1 MVLQP
6 LLGEYF
12 TFEASKSLP
21 IHRWFYYKEAYA
33 PQIVRHFI
41 NQFGEQESVSL
52 VFDPFCGIGTT
63 PLVSKSMGIKSAGI
77 DASPLAVFIS
87 RIKCE
92 TYSQK
97 DIEDAKASL
106 KILFKEHR
114 EPSFTWDFELF
125 SPRRFF
131 SRRTYSDICSLRE
144 KIEEMENEK
153 VGALFLLSLLS
164 SLPQCGFF
172 IKDGGVLRE
181 QKSKQAMPLKDA
193 FKRKMKQ
200 VIYDLENSK
209 LSGPKPK
216 ISLADARTY
225 SEGKYDIFITSP
237 PYLNNIDYSKVYGF
251 ELSLLAMDKNASLN
265 MRKEAVRSFITKDS
279 RETQVPE
286 EVGEVGYNI
295 PVAGEYFADM
305 EKVLK
310 NLYDMSERGGALI
323 VGNSVIH
330 NTHIEVDEILGKIGE
345 RIGFE
350 YEIPLWKERIADVKP
365 AKMKVRESAIVFRK

>member
-1 MVLQP
+1 LHP
-6 LLGEYF
+6 LGEYF

-21 IHRWFYYKEAYA
+21 FHRWFYYKEAYA
-33 PQIVRHFI
+33 PQIVTHFI
-41 NQFGEQESVSL
+41 NEFGKGSPVSS

-63 PLVSKSMGIKSAGI
+63 PLTSKSMGIACSAI
-77 DASPLAVFIS
+77 DASPLAVFAS
-87 RIKCE
+87 RAKCAD
-92 TYSQK
+92 YSDS
-97 DIEDAKASL
+97 DIEDAKYAL
-106 KILFKEHR
+106 KSMFKER
-114 EPSFTWDFELF
+114 AEPSFKWDFELF

-131 SRRTYSDICSLRE
+131 SRRNYSDICFLRE
-144 KIEEMENEK
+144 KIEGMENEK

-216 ISLADARTY
+216 ISLADARTF

-251 ELSLLAMDKNASLN
+251 ELSLLAMDKNASLK
-265 MRKEAVRSFITKDS
+265 MRNEAVRSFITKDAK
-279 RETQVPE
+279 ETRVPE
-286 EVGEVGYNI
+286 EVGEAGYKI

-310 NLYDMSERGGALI
+310 NLYDMSRRGGALM

-365 AKMKVRESAIVFRK
+365 AKMKVRESAIVFSK